1 MHFDFCCP
9 ADAMTKSTVQYFY
22 TRTSSWDPLPANY
35 TIDFNNL
42 EYELDTFGDLT
53 WKISVESSRDPRGL
67 YREFTGFEFRFDG
80 NMTEDTFGMVSN
92 VPFSTTTFQLNTSI
106 PLNASDLLDT
116 YGMMLE
122 PVPYN
127 STLRINNTELH
138 LDAPFLDLNYG
149 CDYSTDSWEMD
160 FCICY
165 HGTPLTSD
173 FRTSDK
179 LTCISEDRYVWGFS
193 GVITLIGIIVEM
205 CWIVGCFGM
214 WLDVHINS
222 SLFRMNRP
230 VSGTIRNIIDVA
242 SAVQK
247 DLGRD
252 IGAYSDGDLKEALR
266 KCPPVGY
273 EVEVGD
279 KIDRIGF
286 VSIPRP
292 RQRRSALKL
301 RPGRLYA

>member
-1 MHFDFCCP
+1 
-9 ADAMTKSTVQYFY
+9 MTKSTIQSFY
-22 TRTSSWDPLPANY
+22 TRTSSWEPLPIND
-35 TIDFNNL
+35 TINFNDL
-42 EYELDTFGDLT
+42 EYMLETYGAFT
-53 WKISVESSRDPRGL
+53 WEISIEPFHDPRGL
-67 YREFTGFEFRFDG
+67 YREFTGFEFTFDG
-80 NMTEDTFGMVSN
+80 NMTEDTEGMSSD
-92 VPFSTTTFQLNTSI
+92 VPFSTATFHLDTTIS
-106 PLNASDLLDT
+106 LNASDPRDT
-116 YGMMLE
+116 YGSKLE

-127 STLRINNTELH
+127 STLRINSTEMR
-138 LDAPFLDLNYG
+138 LDAPFLDLNHG
-149 CDYSTDSWEMD
+149 CDYSTNSWGMN

-165 HGTPLTSD
+165 HGTPVTSD

-193 GVITLIGIIVEM
+193 GVITLIGINIEM

-222 SLFRMNRP
+222 SLFRMNRRT
-230 VSGTIRNIIDVA
+230 SGTIRNIIDIA

-252 IGAYSDGDLKEALR
+252 IGAYSDKDLREALS

-273 EVEVGD
+273 EVELGD

-286 VSIPRP
+286 VSVPKR
-292 RQRRSALKL
+292 RQRRDGLKL